1 MTNMNIRLIYTIFS
15 LLLLTLS
22 SCSRKGPADGN
33 YRLEIYATNDL
44 HGRFFDSMY
53 VNNQVHPHSLASVS
67 SFISQQRQESGR
79 ENILLLD
86 IGDHLQGDNAA
97 FYYNFVDTTS
107 VHIFASAVNYL
118 EYDAIVV
125 GNHDI
130 EAGHPVYN
138 KLVKELQMPYLAANA
153 IEKSSG
159 KPYFEAYTIIERNG
173 IRIAVIGMTNP
184 NIPNW
189 LSSHLWE
196 GMEFREISE
205 SLRYWVEYVRE
216 NEAPHIVVAA
226 LHAGLG
232 DQENDSKENPAR
244 YVASSIPGIDIVF
257 ASHDHKVTA
266 EKILNGDKEVLVL
279 EGGSRASHLSAAF
292 IDFVVENGK
301 ILSIKI
307 EGETIPMEG
316 VDPDIE
322 YLDMFKNEYEAIK
335 DFTNKPVGL
344 LLNDISTTDAYFGPS
359 AFIDMIHTLQLEV
372 SGADISF
379 AAPLS
384 FNVSKKA
391 GQLNFQDLL
400 DIYPYENQLYVIT
413 MTGAEVKNYLEYS
426 YSKWVEQYPSAS
438 GYMLQ
443 INPGGKGDRA
453 RFRNNYFNFDSAA
466 GIFYEVDIT
475 KGDHERI
482 TIKSLANGAPFNLSA
497 TYKVAMS
504 SYRASGGGELLLKGA
519 GVPKELMDQRL
530 VTRHADIRQLL
541 YNKIVERG
549 AIEAIPLNHWKF
561 TPENLVGNLA
571 PKDKATLFIPRIN

>member
-1 MTNMNIRLIYTIFS
+1 MNLRLLYSIFS

-22 SCSRKGPADGN
+22 SCSRKGAADGN

-44 HGRFFDSMY
+44 HGRYFDSMY
-53 VNNQVHPHSLASVS
+53 VDNQVHPHSLASVS
-67 SFISQQRQESGR
+67 SFITQQRLESGR
-79 ENILLLD
+79 DNVLLLD

-107 VHIFASAVNYL
+107 VHIFASVVNYL

-153 IEKSSG
+153 IDLSSG
-159 KPYFEAYTIIERNG
+159 RPYFEPYTVIERNG
-173 IRIAVIGMTNP
+173 LRIAIIGMTNP

-189 LSSHLWE
+189 LSTHLWE

-205 SLRYWVEYVRE
+205 SLSYWVDYVRE

-244 YVASSIPGIDIVF
+244 YVASNIPGIDIVF
-257 ASHDHKVTA
+257 ASHDHKITA
-266 EKILNGDKEVLVL
+266 EKISNGKKEVLLL

-292 IDFVVENGK
+292 VDFVVENGK
-301 ILSIKI
+301 VSSIKI

-335 DFTNKPVGL
+335 NFTNKPVGM
-344 LLNDISTTDAYFGPS
+344 LLNDISTIDAYFGPS

-453 RFRNNYFNFDSAA
+453 RFRNIYFNFDSAA

-549 AIEAIPLNHWKF
+549 SIEAIPLNHWKF
-561 TPENLVGNLA
+561 TPENLVGKLA

>member
-1 MTNMNIRLIYTIFS
+1 MNLRLLYSIFS

-44 HGRFFDSMY
+44 HGRYFDSMY
-53 VNNQVHPHSLASVS
+53 VDNQVHPHSLASVS
-67 SFISQQRQESGR
+67 SFITQQRLESGR
-79 ENILLLD
+79 DNVLLLD

-107 VHIFASAVNYL
+107 VHIFASVVNYL

-153 IEKSSG
+153 IDLSSG
-159 KPYFEAYTIIERNG
+159 RPYFEPYTVIERNG
-173 IRIAVIGMTNP
+173 LRIAIIGMTNP

-189 LSSHLWE
+189 LSTHLWE

-205 SLRYWVEYVRE
+205 SLSYWVDYVRE

-244 YVASSIPGIDIVF
+244 YVASNIPGIDIVF
-257 ASHDHKVTA
+257 ASHDHKITA
-266 EKILNGDKEVLVL
+266 EKISNGKKEVLLL

-292 IDFVVENGK
+292 VDFVVENGK
-301 ILSIKI
+301 VSSIKI

-335 DFTNKPVGL
+335 NFTNKPVGM
-344 LLNDISTTDAYFGPS
+344 LLNDISTIDAYFGPS

-453 RFRNNYFNFDSAA
+453 RFRNIYFNFDSAA

-482 TIKSLANGAPFNLSA
+482 TIKSLANSAPFNLSA

-549 AIEAIPLNHWKF
+549 SIEAIPLNHWKF
-561 TPENLVGNLA
+561 TPENLVGKLA

>member
-1 MTNMNIRLIYTIFS
+1 MNLRLLYSIFL

-44 HGRFFDSMY
+44 HGRYFNSMY
-53 VNNQVHPHSLASVS
+53 IDNQHHPHSLASVS

-125 GNHDI
+125 GNHDV

-138 KLVKELQMPYLAANA
+138 KLVKELHMPYLAANA
-153 IEKSSG
+153 IDMSSG
-159 KPYFEAYTIIERNG
+159 KPYFEPYAIIERNG

-205 SLRYWVEYVRE
+205 SLSYWVEYVRE

-244 YVASSIPGIDIVF
+244 YVASNIPGIDIVF
-257 ASHDHKVTA
+257 ASHDHKITA
-266 EKILNGDKEVLVL
+266 EKISNGKKEVLLL

-292 IDFVVENGK
+292 VDFVVENG
-301 ILSIKI
+301 IISSIKI

-335 DFTNKPVGL
+335 NFTNKPVGM
-344 LLNDISTTDAYFGPS
+344 LLNDISTIDAYFGPS

-391 GQLNFQDLL
+391 GQLNFHDLL

-453 RFRNNYFNFDSAA
+453 RFRNIYFNFDSAA

-549 AIEAIPLNHWKF
+549 SIEAIPLNHWKF
-561 TPENLVGNLA
+561 TPENLVGKLA